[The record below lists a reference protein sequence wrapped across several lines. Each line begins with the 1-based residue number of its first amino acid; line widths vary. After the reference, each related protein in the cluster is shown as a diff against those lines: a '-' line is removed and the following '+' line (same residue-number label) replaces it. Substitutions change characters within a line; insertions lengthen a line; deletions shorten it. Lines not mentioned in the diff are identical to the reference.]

1 MFNREDNT
9 YNEIR
14 EKSLFQWLDEMEKH
28 EDIAVRGGVKDVHN
42 NILQGIETHMY
53 EQAFSPDKENDERS
67 FDEICDEALK
77 LFKSQCDNIH
87 FKAIDDRDVELI
99 SDDNGHNKYNV
110 IIIEHFRLLQSR
122 HTTYKSMS
130 QELYKYCVQ
139 YLHDMAKNMD
149 M

>member
-1 MFNREDNT
+1 
-9 YNEIR
+9 
-14 EKSLFQWLDEMEKH
+14 
-28 EDIAVRGGVKDVHN
+28 
-42 NILQGIETHMY
+42 MY

-87 FKAIDDRDVELI
+87 FKAIDDRDVELL
-99 SDDNGHNKYNV
+99 SDDNGHNQYNV
-110 IIIEHFRLLQSR
+110 ILIEYFRLLQSR

-149 M
+149 MWLLLACTLITQKNG